1 MQRTNAHTRAPA
13 LFLDRDGTLTFP
25 YHYPS
30 RPEHLRLYP
39 GIAAPLAELRAAG
52 FRLVV
57 VTNQSGIA
65 RGYFTEAAL
74 DQMHTDLRAR
84 LAAQGVEIDAIYH
97 CPHHPDGVVAGLAI
111 RCACRKPQPG
121 MALRAARDLNLDLA
135 RSWFVGDIL
144 DDIEAGAR
152 AGCLSVLVDLGTE
165 ATPQGALRWPDFVAR
180 DTLHALAII
189 RGVEGLGPL
198 PELTYQPAS
207 WQRCGVSQV
216 ATTAN
221 TANTARGEARMRA
234 ETGGAHD

>member
-1 MQRTNAHTRAPA
+1 MDDMAASSAQTSAPA

-39 GIAAPLAELRAAG
+39 GIAAPLADLRAAG

-65 RGYFTEAAL
+65 RGYFTEAEL
-74 DQMHTDLRAR
+74 DRMHADLHAR
-84 LAAQGVEIDAIYH
+84 LAAQGVAIDAIYH

-111 RCACRKPQPG
+111 RCECRKPQPG
-121 MALRAARDLNLDLA
+121 MALRAAHDLNLDLA

-152 AGCLSVLVDLGTE
+152 AGCLTVLVDLGTE
-165 ATPQGALRWPDFVAR
+165 AEPQHAMRCPDFVAR

-198 PELTYQPAS
+198 PDLTYRPDA
-207 WQRCGVSQV
+207 WQRS
-216 ATTAN
+216 TASHG
-221 TANTARGEARMRA
+221 ASGEARMGA
-234 ETGGAHD
+234 AKGGAHDNRS